1 MLFARLL
8 VFEWDESAIEMKLL
22 RSVKIIAKFVEK
34 LRNFWI
40 NGRKNRLD
48 L

>member
-8 VFEWDESAIEMKLL
+8 VFEWDESANEMKLL